1 MALVAL
7 LGASWA
13 HTEGFDK
20 ETVETV
26 ALLYH
31 KISGEALD
39 FQTVAGMSEAVRRAS
54 NFDRPDAIK
63 AEIERLKSQL
73 AAASPAQEF
82 TIRVSDSI
90 SDYNH
95 ARGEFSIVLFTP
107 GHFVSVQAFRQE
119 YQLAFVNAEGARAI
133 LMPKEEAR
141 EFDARFNQTARAVTN
156 EIHFKVVGRGDP
168 AGGITGARVI
178 RAEII
183 SARLLD
189 RSGAIV
195 FEPRISPA
203 HTTAGAAGNTFD
215 LAHADVA
222 GLRVGVKSKD
232 LEATLN
238 RLFGPAVRRAAGK
251 NAERFAGILAVNEM
265 GCLNMPGGRHNPM
278 PGAVCVTAFIDSDDI
293 VRSIRI
299 ERVFPWFDA
308 EIFRKALV
316 QKYGAVASAY
326 NGGRVF
332 TLGWGPEV
340 DPSLTYDRSGPKN
353 ALTAHY
359 ATNDDFRS
367 RGLNRLPQ
375 MRVVLALVDAK
386 WASESR

>member
-1 MALVAL
+1 
-7 LGASWA
+7 
-13 HTEGFDK
+13 
-20 ETVETV
+20 
-26 ALLYH
+26 
-31 KISGEALD
+31 
-39 FQTVAGMSEAVRRAS
+39 
-54 NFDRPDAIK
+54 
-63 AEIERLKSQL
+63 
-73 AAASPAQEF
+73 
-82 TIRVSDSI
+82 
-90 SDYNH
+90 
-95 ARGEFSIVLFTP
+95 
-107 GHFVSVQAFRQE
+107 
-119 YQLAFVNAEGARAI
+119 
-133 LMPKEEAR
+133 
-141 EFDARFNQTARAVTN
+141 
-156 EIHFKVVGRGDP
+156 
-168 AGGITGARVI
+168 
-178 RAEII
+178 
-183 SARLLD
+183 
-189 RSGAIV
+189 
-195 FEPRISPA
+195 
-203 HTTAGAAGNTFD
+203 
-215 LAHADVA
+215 
-222 GLRVGVKSKD
+222 LRVGVRSKV

-238 RLFGPAVRRAAGK
+238 RLFGPATRRAAGK
-251 NAERFAGILAVNEM
+251 NVERFAGILAVNEM
-265 GCLNMPGGRHNPM
+265 GCLNMPGGRHNPT

-340 DPSLTYDRSGPKN
+340 DLALTYDRSGPKN